1 VGLKNEQRDHEEIH
15 QGHRDRTRRAKENPR
30 HPTESAAVTEHS
42 RTTEIVAV
50 SIEGDGRM
58 SECEHPDCDLEGREF
73 TSFPLIVSI
82 TKNVERR
89 QNNEYN
95 KETLHRTDH
104 VP

>member
-1 VGLKNEQRDHEEIH
+1 LKNEQRDHEEIH

-73 TSFPLIVSI
+73 TYRGHHFLLC
-82 TKNVERR
+82 
-89 QNNEYN
+89 QDHFNEMM
-95 KETLHRTDH
+95 EIEQ
-104 VP
+104 